1 MEEGN
6 EAQTRP
12 CSLNDIVE
20 EGNEAQTRPCS
31 LNDIVEEGN
40 EALNFKDDSED

>member
-1 MEEGN
+1 M
-6 EAQTRP
+6 RP

-40 EALNFKDDSED
+40 EALNFKDDSEDQDNEMQD